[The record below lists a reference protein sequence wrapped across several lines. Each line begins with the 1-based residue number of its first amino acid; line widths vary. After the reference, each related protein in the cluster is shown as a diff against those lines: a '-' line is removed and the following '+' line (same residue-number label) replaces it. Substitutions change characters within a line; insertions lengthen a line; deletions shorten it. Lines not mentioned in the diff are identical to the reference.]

1 MPDETIDAFADHGVI
16 RENAVETDLE
26 KARQT
31 LRDLENVGV
40 DLDHV
45 TWQLQNEGAEVHR
58 PLRCLD
64 EDSRRQASAI
74 LGTNAS
80 AQTMALGAVRSAVT
94 STYPALDSR
103 RFGRRVFA
111 HDPFLWTSDV
121 EQAEAIRHRL
131 GWLESLKTFRRRVG
145 DIAAFATGIKDAGY
159 THVLLLGMGGSS
171 LCAEVSRQTF
181 GSAPGWPQLLVLDNT
196 DPAAIREVES
206 RLDFARTLFIVS
218 SKSGTT
224 TETLSLYRYFY
235 ARVSEY
241 VVGQVG
247 DHFVAITDPA
257 TPLWEEAR
265 HQGFRHC
272 FENPEDMGGRYAPL
286 SYFGLVPMAL
296 QGIDIAAILDHSY
309 QMRVSCG
316 SVIPAAANPGINLGT
331 LLGMAARHGRDKVTL
346 VFPEPIQAFGA

>member
-1 MPDETIDAFADHGVI
+1 M
-16 RENAVETDLE
+16 
-26 KARQT
+26 
-31 LRDLENVGV
+31 
-40 DLDHV
+40 
-45 TWQLQNEGAEVHR
+45 
-58 PLRCLD
+58 
-64 EDSRRQASAI
+64 
-74 LGTNAS
+74 
-80 AQTMALGAVRSAVT
+80 
-94 STYPALDSR
+94 
-103 RFGRRVFA
+103 
-111 HDPFLWTSDV
+111 
-121 EQAEAIRHRL
+121 
-131 GWLESLKTFRRRVG
+131 
-145 DIAAFATGIKDAGY
+145 
-159 THVLLLGMGGSS
+159 
-171 LCAEVSRQTF
+171 
-181 GSAPGWPQLLVLDNT
+181 DNT

-346 VFPEPIQAFGA
+346 VFPEPIQAFGAWTEQLLAESTGKEGRGLVPVHGEALASPDGYSHDRVFVSMHLRGREAVTTATQLAALEAAGHPVVRISIPGSHRPWGRVLPLGAGDSHGGRHPRRQSFRRAGRSREQTTHPRLAERMATAGRRQPGAPSSGGRRCHRLW